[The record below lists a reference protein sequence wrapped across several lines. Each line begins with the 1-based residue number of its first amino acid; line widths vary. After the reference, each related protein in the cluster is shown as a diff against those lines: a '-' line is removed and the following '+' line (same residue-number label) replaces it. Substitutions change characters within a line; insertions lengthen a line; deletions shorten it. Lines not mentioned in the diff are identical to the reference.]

1 MSKYK
6 ILFIDEET
14 ESFDDFL
21 DFVEKSSKANEIDVI
36 TQLPLDNIEA
46 MMEEIIK
53 LNPDAIISD
62 FRLNE
67 KKIDVQ
73 YNVPYNGAELVQ
85 TFLSIR
91 EDFPCFVLTA
101 FDDLAVNASEDVN
114 KVYVKNI
121 LHNKDEE
128 GKARA
133 TFLDR
138 VIIQIKHYKARLENA
153 ELELEK
159 LIELKRKGE
168 VNYDDEQRI
177 IELDNFLEKTID
189 KRGVVPDNFKESSNT
204 EKLGLLLNKVNELIE
219 KLENKNDE

>member
-1 MSKYK
+1 MNKYK

-14 ESFDDFL
+14 ESFDDFR
-21 DFVEKSSKANEIDVI
+21 DFVEKSSKADEIDII
-36 TQLPLDNIEA
+36 TQLPLDNLEA

-67 KKIDVQ
+67 KKIDIQ

-85 TFLSIR
+85 EFLLIR
-91 EDFPCFVLTA
+91 EGFPCFVLTA
-101 FDDLAVNASEDVN
+101 FDDLAVNESEDVN

-153 ELELEK
+153 EEELTK
-159 LIELKRKGE
+159 LIALKEKGE
-168 VNYDDEQRI
+168 ANYDDEQRI
-177 IELDNFLEKTID
+177 IELDNFLEKAID
-189 KRGVVPDNFKESSNT
+189 KRGVIPDNFKESSNT
-204 EKLGLLLNKVNELIE
+204 EKLGHLLNKVDELIN
-219 KLENKNDE
+219 KLENKSDE